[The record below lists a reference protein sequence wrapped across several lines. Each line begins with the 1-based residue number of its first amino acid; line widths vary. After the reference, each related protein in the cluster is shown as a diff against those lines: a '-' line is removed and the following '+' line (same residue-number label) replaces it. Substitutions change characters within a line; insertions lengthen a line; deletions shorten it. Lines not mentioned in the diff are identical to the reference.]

1 MKRINIFFVVPNVR
15 LCGVTTYTGH
25 LVRALK
31 QQGYDPVIFKIGK
44 GETSAPFPG
53 GDAIHTVTLPAALA
67 MARSDPSLITYG
79 FWKKSSHNLV
89 PLLRAGVPVVIH
101 DPAEF
106 VPEYLNELRANGTVP
121 IVIRK
126 INATGLAKHGI
137 RSTYIPH
144 PYVPAVLPR
153 PPWVKLTNGISLARV
168 DGRKRTET
176 IIAANKLL
184 PPELT
189 VRIYGNVVRVYE
201 YHVLRKKHPDWRL
214 WYGGQFPSH
223 WGAAVQLACH
233 SNFSVDMTGLVGDG
247 GGTQYTFF
255 ESWNAGIPLIL
266 SREWL
271 AHEGE
276 CKEGENCLA
285 AGSAEELA
293 ALLRT
298 EPRQHAAIVAGGRGI
313 MAAHAP
319 EQVVPIYEEVC
330 QWITK

>member
-1 MKRINIFFVVPNVR
+1 MKRINIFFLVPTVR

-25 LVRALK
+25 LVHALK
-31 QQGYDPVIFKIGK
+31 QMGYDPVLFKVGK
-44 GETSAPFPG
+44 TETSALFPG
-53 GDAIHTVTLPAALA
+53 GETIHTVTLQAALA
-67 MARSDPSLITYG
+67 LARTDSSLISYC
-79 FWKKSSHNLV
+79 FWPKAGQYAQ
-89 PLLRAGVPVVIH
+89 PLLRAGVPLVVH

-106 VPEYLNELRANGTVP
+106 KDEPLEFMRAYGIKP

-126 INATGLAKHGI
+126 TNATGLAKLGVE
-137 RSTYIPH
+137 STYIPH
-144 PYVPAVLPR
+144 PYTPAVLPR
-153 PPWVKLTNGISLARV
+153 PPWLKEMHGISLARV

-176 IIAANKLL
+176 IVAANKML
-184 PPELT
+184 PTELA
-189 VRIYGNVVRVYE
+189 VRIYGNIVRVYE
-201 YHVLRKKHPDWRL
+201 YHVLRKKHPEWRQ

-223 WGAAVQLACH
+223 WGAAVQLAIKAR
-233 SNFSVDMTGLVGDG
+233 FSVDMTGLVGDG

-271 AHEGE
+271 AHDGE

-298 EPRQHAAIVAGGRGI
+298 EPRQHAGIVAGGRGI